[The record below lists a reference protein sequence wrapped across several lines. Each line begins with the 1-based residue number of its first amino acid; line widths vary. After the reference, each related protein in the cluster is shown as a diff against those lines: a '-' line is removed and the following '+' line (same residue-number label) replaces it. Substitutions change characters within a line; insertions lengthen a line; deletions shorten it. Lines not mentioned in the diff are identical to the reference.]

1 MNLSQLRYIIEVN
14 NHKNFARAAEH
25 CYVTQPTLSM
35 QISKLENELGVLIFD
50 RSRQPVIP
58 TQIGEKII
66 EQAQII
72 LREVERIDEII
83 IEEKGELIGE
93 FRLGIIP
100 TIAPYLLP
108 LFLEK
113 FVNRYPKINLVVDE
127 SQTTEIVENLRRGDL
142 DAGILA
148 TPLKMDDIKESV
160 LYYEPFTAYVSRQH
174 PFYYQ
179 KSVKST
185 DLRLNDIWLLKDGHC
200 FRDHIVKLCEAYG
213 KKDNLRSLPVYFEG
227 GSLETLMKLVENN
240 YGMTLLPYLAS
251 LQLDEEKR
259 KLNREFEEP
268 VPYREISVV
277 YHRSHLK
284 KKIIEELKSEIIS
297 SLPEGIGLEKPAALI
312 EWK

>member
-1 MNLSQLRYIIEVN
+1 MNLSQLKYIIEVKN
-14 NHKNFARAAEH
+14 KKNFARAADR
-25 CYVTQPTLSM
+25 CFVTQPTLSM
-35 QISKLENELGVLIFD
+35 QIKKLENELGALIFD

-58 TQIGEKII
+58 THVGEKII
-66 EQAQII
+66 EQARNI

-127 SQTTEIVENLRRGDL
+127 SNTSEIIENLRRGDL
-142 DAGILA
+142 DAGVLA
-148 TPLKMDDIKESV
+148 TPLKLDDIKESV
-160 LYYEPFTAYVSRQH
+160 LYYEPFTAYVARQH
-174 PFYYQ
+174 PFYHKKKI
-179 KSVKST
+179 KSSELV
-185 DLRLNDIWLLKDGHC
+185 LGDIWLLKDGHC
-200 FRDHIVKLCEAYG
+200 FRDHIIKLCESYG
-213 KKDNLRSLPVYFEG
+213 KKENKKTLPVYFEG

-251 LQLDEEKR
+251 LQLSEEKR
-259 KLNREFEEP
+259 ELNRNFENP
-268 VPYREISVV
+268 APYREISVV

-284 KKIIEELKSEIIS
+284 KKIIEELKSEIVS
-297 SLPEGIGLEKPAALI
+297 SLPQGIGSEKPGSVI

>member
-1 MNLSQLRYIIEVN
+1 MNLSQLKYIVEVH

-35 QISKLENELGVLIFD
+35 QIGKLENELGILIFD

-58 TQIGEKII
+58 TPLGIKII
-66 EQAQII
+66 EQAKNI

-113 FVNRYPKINLVVDE
+113 FVSRFPKINLIVDE
-127 SQTTEIVENLRRGDL
+127 SQTSEIVDNLRRGNL

-148 TPLKMDDIKESV
+148 TPLKLDDIKESI
-160 LYYEPFTAYVSRQH
+160 LYYEPFTAYVSNQH
-174 PFYYQ
+174 PFFY
-179 KSVKST
+179 KDKIKTSE
-185 DLRLNDIWLLKDGHC
+185 LRLDDIWLLKEGHC
-200 FRDHIVKLCEAYG
+200 FRDHIIRLCEAYG
-213 KKDNLRSLPVYFEG
+213 KKENVKSLPVYFEG

-240 YGMTLLPYLAS
+240 YGMTLLPYLTS
-251 LQLDEEKR
+251 IQLDENKK
-259 KLNREFEEP
+259 KLNREFTEP
-268 VPYREISVV
+268 VPYREISIV

-284 KKIIEELKSEIIS
+284 KKIIDELKSEILS
-297 SLPEGIGLEKPAALI
+297 GLPEGINLEKPKTLI